1 MFEFSL
7 FFKVQLKSRPPFTAL
22 WDDAPLRRHSS
33 NEILPF
39 AITCNELESI
49 MLSEISQR
57 KTNIIWF
64 HLYVESEKKT
74 KEQINKKQTD

>member
-1 MFEFSL
+1 MEASQASTDR
-7 FFKVQLKSRPPFTAL
+7 KMDKKDMIYVYNGMI
-22 WDDAPLRRHSS
+22 SS
-33 NEILPF
+33 IKKNEILPF
-39 AITCNELESI
+39 ETIWMDLKCI